1 MQLKMSL
8 NVKVTPFELV
18 DEMKN
23 EYTENK
29 DFSKKKKEVFKKFP
43 NENFNKLFMK
53 LLENVP
59 IKMDTIL
66 CRQYLSSQYV
76 FI

>member
-1 MQLKMSL
+1 MSL

-29 DFSKKKKEVFKKFP
+29 DFSKKKEVFKKFP
-43 NENFNKLFMK
+43 DENFNKLFMK

-59 IKMDTIL
+59 IKMDAIL
-66 CRQYLSSQYV
+66 CQQYLSSQYV